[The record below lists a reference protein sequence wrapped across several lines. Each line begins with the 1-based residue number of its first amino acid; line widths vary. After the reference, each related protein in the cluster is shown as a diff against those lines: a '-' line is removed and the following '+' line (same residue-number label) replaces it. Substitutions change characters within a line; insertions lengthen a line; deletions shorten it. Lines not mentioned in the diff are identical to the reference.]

1 MRRDTTVAGSML
13 FASETG
19 AALSLL
25 EHANDLEA
33 NPPTPDRT
41 ESLELL
47 VASAVQQATILQL
60 AWSRCTQEG
69 DVWET
74 RMYLQRV
81 QIIDFLAR
89 VVADILVKS
98 QEIVTRL
105 RKSHPEWAPPSMVA
119 DVDAHSQAVKDMG
132 ARVRQT
138 LKWLERPRSPVNEEM
153 VRRSRESLARG
164 EGEDIREIIAR
175 VGSGG
180 SLIRE

>member
-1 MRRDTTVAGSML
+1 VAGSTL

-33 NPPTPDRT
+33 NPPTPDHT

-47 VASAVQQATILQL
+47 VASAAQQATILQL
-60 AWSRCTQEG
+60 AWYRCTRDG
-69 DVWET
+69 DVRET

-81 QIIDFLAR
+81 QIMDFLAR

-98 QEIVTRL
+98 QEIVARL
-105 RKSHPEWAPPSMVA
+105 RKSHPEWAPPSVVA
-119 DVDAHSQAVKDMG
+119 DMDADSQAVKDIG

-138 LKWLERPRSPVNEEM
+138 LEWLERPRPPVNEEM

-164 EGEDIREIIAR
+164 EGEDIRDIVAR

-180 SLIRE
+180 SVIRE